1 MRQKMAVERFASYTT
16 MWLRMWLILSQ
27 GAVSTSLV
35 AQYDTA
41 LEPHSADTSFIQ
53 TL

>member
-1 MRQKMAVERFASYTT
+1 MTGERFARYTT
-16 MWLRMWLILSQ
+16 MWLRMWVILSQ

-35 AQYDTA
+35 AQNDTA
-41 LEPHSADTSFIQ
+41 LESHSADTSFIQ

>member
-1 MRQKMAVERFASYTT
+1 MAVERFASYTT
-16 MWLRMWLILSQ
+16 MWLILSQ